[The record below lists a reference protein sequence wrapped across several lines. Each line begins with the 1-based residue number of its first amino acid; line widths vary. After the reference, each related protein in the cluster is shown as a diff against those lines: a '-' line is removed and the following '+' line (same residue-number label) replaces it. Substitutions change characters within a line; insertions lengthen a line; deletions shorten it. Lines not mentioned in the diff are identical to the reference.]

1 MLQKKMQDDVIGN
14 AQQWIELLTAG
25 DCEPEERLDSITRD
39 AAAIFRVP
47 IAMINLVDKN
57 TIRFKSSVGLKQGAS
72 INRCGAF
79 CSIGVRQ
86 ENCFSIVDA
95 MNHADYKDYS
105 LVTGS
110 LKIRSYIGKSVHAP
124 DGTRIGT
131 LCLFDTK
138 PRKYTRVE
146 VHALRDLA
154 EMVDYEIREIIGNK
168 SFLKV

>member
-1 MLQKKMQDDVIGN
+1 MLQSGIQDSLMGM
-14 AQQWIELLTAG
+14 ARHGFELLIQH

-57 TIRFKSSVGLKQGAS
+57 SIIFKSCVGLKQGVS
-72 INRCGAF
+72 INSCGAF
-79 CSIGVRQ
+79 CSTGVRQ
-86 ENCFSIVDA
+86 ENCFAIVDA
-95 MNHADYKDYS
+95 LNHADYKDYS
-105 LVTGS
+105 LVTGP
-110 LKIRSYIGKSVHAP
+110 LKIRSYVGKSIHAP

-146 VHALRDLA
+146 LHALRDLA
-154 EMVDYEIREIIGNK
+154 EMVDYEIREMLPDTD
-168 SFLKV
+168 SR